1 MNCSDD
7 TTSRSLSVVRHVV
20 QNMFAV
26 KEALS
31 VLLTIML
38 QHSFELTPNVTAQIS
53 KKYVRVAVEA
63 SSFMSI
69 RTTNIGTKG

>member
-1 MNCSDD
+1 
-7 TTSRSLSVVRHVV
+7 
-20 QNMFAV
+20 MFAV